1 MTAQSKDLT
10 SLCVGYMA
18 ELVAKRLVA
27 VKGSHGDSNGKE
39 SALEDRGNTQDSP
52 NHQPIKV
59 HNINNITAH
68 SEEMPLYSNLRLDQ
82 KPLNPL

>member
-1 MTAQSKDLT
+1 MP
-10 SLCVGYMA
+10 

-52 NHQPIKV
+52 NHQPIKIN
-59 HNINNITAH
+59 NINNIIAH
-68 SEEMPLYSNLRLDQ
+68 SEEIMPFYANLRQDQ
-82 KPLNPL
+82 KPLNPP

>member
-1 MTAQSKDLT
+1 MVYIKNISRIQCFLSVATDQQSKDLT

-52 NHQPIKV
+52 NHQPIK
-59 HNINNITAH
+59 ITT
-68 SEEMPLYSNLRLDQ
+68 LTT
-82 KPLNPL
+82 

>member
-1 MTAQSKDLT
+1 MP
-10 SLCVGYMA
+10 

-27 VKGSHGDSNGKE
+27 VKGSHGDSNWKE

-52 NHQPIKV
+52 NHQPIKIN
-59 HNINNITAH
+59 NINNIIAH
-68 SEEMPLYSNLRLDQ
+68 SEEIMPLYANLRLDQ